1 MLTSGS
7 KCRDIDFRRLLADF
21 VDYIEKK
28 FFIKE
33 PYFFGVG
40 GIPVRRGWGSGF

>member
-1 MLTSGS
+1 
-7 KCRDIDFRRLLADF
+7 LLADF
-21 VDYIEKK
+21 ADYIEKK

-40 GIPVRRGWGSGF
+40 GIPVRGVGGLDFEKMGIIRVE

>member
-1 MLTSGS
+1 
-7 KCRDIDFRRLLADF
+7 LADF

-40 GIPVRRGWGSGF
+40 GIPVRRGGGLDFEKMGIIRVE